1 MKLFIF
7 SARQPD
13 HAVIEQWS
21 LVNKVEVG
29 ITEKDLTAETVSL
42 AKGASAVSTQQ
53 VSIKEEEVYQALSEY
68 GVVAIGVRST
78 GVDSLNKAYMKRHGI
93 LGANVKA
100 YSPRSIAEF
109 ALTTSMML
117 IRNIPRLL
125 KNEQNLNFTWNKM
138 LGREVASLTVGII
151 GTGNIGFV
159 TAQLFKA
166 LGANVIAYDKFCRTD
181 ADAFLSYRS
190 TVEDV
195 ARDADILSLHV
206 PYSNDT
212 HHMIGDRILKIM
224 KPSAILVNAARG
236 PVVDTAALISALQS
250 GEIAGAALD
259 SLEGEEMYGNKT
271 RAQQVEVNPYIGD
284 LLAMDNV
291 VLSPHI
297 AFFTLEASIAM
308 VQTSLRDLRDIATT
322 GKSTGLILLD

>member
-13 HAVIEQWS
+13 YAVIKQWS
-21 LVNKVEVG
+21 LENKIEVG
-29 ITEKDLTAETVSL
+29 ITEKDLTPDTAPL

-53 VSIKEEEVYQALSEY
+53 VSIREEEIYRTLSEY
-68 GVVAIGVRST
+68 GVAAIGVRST
-78 GVDSLNKAYMKRHGI
+78 GVDSLNKQYMKQYGI
-93 LGANVKA
+93 LGANIKA

-125 KNEQNLNFTWNKM
+125 KHEQDLNFSWNRM
-138 LGREVASLTVGII
+138 LGREVASLTVGVI

-166 LGANVIAYDKFCRTD
+166 LGANVIAYDKFRRTD
-181 ADAFLSYRS
+181 ADAFLSYRA

-195 ARDADILSLHV
+195 AREADILSLHV
-206 PYSNDT
+206 PYSDDT
-212 HHMIGDRILKIM
+212 RHMIDDRILKIM

-236 PVVDTAALISALQS
+236 PVVDTAALISALRS

-259 SLEGEEMYGNKT
+259 SLEGEEMYANKT
-271 RAQQVEVNPYIGD
+271 KEQQGEANRYIGD

-297 AFFTLEASIAM
+297 AFFTLEAATAM
-308 VQTSLRDLRDIATT
+308 VQTSLRDLRDIAAT
-322 GKSTGLILLD
+322 GKSTGLISLE